1 MIMFCN
7 IHSLFAICYL
17 LLPHCLQTSKRFKT
31 HSLTQQNIM
40 GNFIAKVLDAM
51 SGTTQKKILL
61 LGLDAA
67 GKTTILYKLNLGDTV
82 NTIPTIGFN
91 VEVMRYKNIEMN
103 CWDIG
108 GQEKIRKLWY
118 HYYEGADAV
127 IFVVDSND
135 PDRLQDAK
143 KELLALMDNDSL
155 RDASLLVYANKQDL
169 PQSMSVASIMD
180 KLELDT
186 KLRGRG
192 RQQWHVQGAVG
203 VSGEGLYEGLDWL
216 GTSLQQKK

>member
-1 MIMFCN
+1 
-7 IHSLFAICYL
+7 
-17 LLPHCLQTSKRFKT
+17 
-31 HSLTQQNIM
+31 M
-40 GNFIAKVLDAM
+40 GNFIAKVLDAL

-91 VEVMRYKNIEMN
+91 VETLHYKNIEMN

-118 HYYEGADAV
+118 HYYEGAHAV
-127 IFVVDSND
+127 IFVVDAND
-135 PDRLQDAK
+135 PGRLEEVK
-143 KELLALMDNDSL
+143 KELFGILNHDSL
-155 RDASLLVYANKQDL
+155 RHASVLVYANKQDL
-169 PQSMSVASIMD
+169 PQSLSTAAIVD
-180 KLELDT
+180 KLELAAR
-186 KLRGRG
+186 LRTR
-192 RQQWHVQGAVG
+192 QWHVQGAVA

-216 GTSLQQKK
+216 GTVLKSQK